1 MAATSSTYNA
11 PFITVESF
19 NNSPRFGHS
28 DDLAG
33 VANLTVSWQ
42 DYAQGT
48 VFIGGFILA
57 VFVLWFILTALF
69 VCCGQR
75 TVGILSGRRLKQ
87 ENRSA
92 WHGFYRGL
100 VLGCCIFSLM
110 AGMIY
115 FVKVSSSLASTFD
128 VVREGI
134 NSIVNIAE
142 NVTTVADDIIQA
154 GEDTIPIRDAAIQLL
169 EQGACSSF
177 AGGNGNTIDFDNEA
191 QTVVDQLTALSDF
204 TRGDLT
210 VLKNNFQTEFF
221 NAQIEVNLVVDK
233 AQSYARLSYYAIAV
247 IFLSTLL
254 SFGGYMAWF
263 GPKIRT
269 YFFVQSWIVLPLY
282 FVVLI
287 MTAIIAG
294 AISAAMVVNSDIC
307 MGGESGNPESFIKS
321 IADQYLPL
329 NEYPR
334 QIVDFYILDTCNG
347 DFIGYD
353 SVDNLVNELTD
364 GNQAVVDLKKV
375 LELNQKDFE
384 NRCGGG
390 DGSLD
395 GLKSSLV
402 AVNLAFSS
410 FVMIS
415 QDARSLLECKPI
427 NKIYTDFW
435 HDGVCKQLPNTMF
448 WMFITMILV
457 LVSGMITISLRGALV
472 PELLDDEPD
481 DYYYTKNT
489 ERKLVKE
496 ESMHQESVHQ
506 RSVASGTSKV
516 KDPEEPPQSIPDDK
530 SAAGAS
536 VSSRSKKSE
545 DGEVE
550 VEAKEKFRDDDID
563 GPPAFCDT
571 LGCN

>member
-1 MAATSSTYNA
+1 MATSSTYDA
-11 PFITVESF
+11 PFTVTSF
-19 NNSPRFGHS
+19 NNCPRFGHS

-33 VANLTVSWQ
+33 VATLTVSWQ

-57 VFVLWFILTALF
+57 IFVLWMILTGLF

-87 ENRSA
+87 VDKSA
-92 WHGFYRGL
+92 FHGVYRGV
-100 VLGCCIFSLM
+100 VLACCIFSLM

-115 FVKVSSSLASTFD
+115 FVKVSSSLASSFD
-128 VVREGI
+128 VVRDGI
-134 NSIVNIAE
+134 NSVVNIAE
-142 NVTTVADDIIQA
+142 NVTSVADDIIKA
-154 GEDTIPIRDAAIQLL
+154 GEDTIPIRDDAIQLL
-169 EQGACSSF
+169 KEGACSSF
-177 AGGNGNTIDFDNEA
+177 AGGNGNNIDFDDEA
-191 QTVVDQLTALSDF
+191 ENVVEQLTSLSDF
-204 TRGDLT
+204 TRGELT
-210 VLKNNFQTEFF
+210 ELKNNFETEFF
-221 NAQIEVNLVVDK
+221 NAQTEVNLVVDQ
-233 AQSYARLSYYAIAV
+233 AQTYAKLSFYAIAV

-254 SFGGYMAWF
+254 SMGGYMAWF
-263 GPKIRT
+263 GPKIRS

-307 MGGESGNPESFIKS
+307 MGGEYGNPESFIKS

-334 QIVDFYILDTCNG
+334 QIVDYYILDTCNG
-347 DFIGYD
+347 NFVGYD

-364 GNQAVVDLKKV
+364 GNQLVIDLQKV

-384 NRCGGG
+384 SMCGGG

-395 GLKSSLV
+395 GLNSALV
-402 AVNLAFSS
+402 RVNLAFSS
-410 FVMIS
+410 FVLIS
-415 QDARSLLECKPI
+415 QDARSLLECEPI
-427 NKIYTDFW
+427 NKIYADFF
-435 HDGVCKQLPNTMF
+435 HDGVCEELPNTMF
-448 WMFITMILV
+448 WMFITMLLV
-457 LVSGMITISLRGALV
+457 LFFGMITISLRGALV

-481 DYYYTKNT
+481 DYYYSKNT
-489 ERKLVKE
+489 ERKLVRE
-496 ESMHQESVHQ
+496 ESMHQASLHQASIES
-506 RSVASGTSKV
+506 S
-516 KDPEEPPQSIPDDK
+516 PQSIPDDK
-530 SAAGAS
+530 SAADAAS
-536 VSSRSKKSE
+536 VSSKAMKSE
-545 DGEVE
+545 EGEVE
-550 VEAKEKFRDDDID
+550 VAALEEFKDDD